1 MIADDFGSEDF
12 ITDNIEII
20 ERPDS
25 GNSTDGNQSS
35 QSESP
40 KEAPMRRKSD
50 ARNAALLAN
59 RQRLGL
65 GRNVTKTPTEI
76 FLARPYCDQFESQ
89 A

>member
-1 MIADDFGSEDF
+1 MILLD
-12 ITDNIEII
+12 IIEII

>member
-1 MIADDFGSEDF
+1 MILL
-12 ITDNIEII
+12 DNIEII

-25 GNSTDGNQSS
+25 GNSTDGNNSS

-40 KEAPMRRKSD
+40 KQANNPTKSQSD
-50 ARNAALLAN
+50 GRNAALLAN